1 MLSEYWWVLV
11 SLILLLMIFYPKKR
25 RNNFKQIN
33 KKKLSLNFNPILKNI
48 DSFTQFYIKNN

>member
-11 SLILLLMIFYPKKR
+11 SIILLLMIFYPKERTEK
-25 RNNFKQIN
+25 FKQTN

-48 DSFTQFYIKNN
+48 NSLTQYYVKNN